1 MDQRR
6 RPEGAMAPLMEE
18 TTTNKVP
25 KLLLEGAK
33 ITETTW
39 KLPWTTISE
48 GAKIVG
54 PPQKNSLDPLLLEDN
69 PSRY

>member
-1 MDQRR
+1 MVGPCNKVLTNIEQKSCQAAMDQRR

-33 ITETTW
+33 ITETT
-39 KLPWTTISE
+39 
-48 GAKIVG
+48 
-54 PPQKNSLDPLLLEDN
+54 
-69 PSRY
+69 